1 MAERIEIKSLSKNYK
16 SHKVIKN
23 MNVTFPGGKII
34 GILGPNGSGK
44 STLIKML
51 AGVLQPN
58 KGQILIDGEPVG
70 VKSKAM
76 VSYLPER
83 TYLNPSKKVSDI
95 IAFFKDFYADFS
107 PERANAMLEK
117 FGVDPQAKI
126 KSLSKGMREKV
137 QIVLVMSRNA
147 KLYLLDEPMGGV
159 DPAARDYILRTII
172 ENYNEDSTILI
183 TTHLISDIEKVL
195 DDVVFIRDGGIF
207 LNDSVDNIR
216 TNYKKSVDELF
227 REHIGLYALV
237 FVSALTEIILDSFEF
252 DLVSV
257 FFWALHSLSVIAMF
271 ICSLVIIVIYFRRN
285 LLKDEGYLMNT
296 LPVEPWK
303 LYVSKF
309 LTAFVLFILDLI
321 VAILSF
327 SIINQGFAWIG
338 DIIRGMSD
346 EFANAGFTASPVVM
360 FGSIAII
367 SLLYMISMLFFS
379 LTTGYRAN
387 GSKDA
392 YSVLTFI
399 ILYVI
404 GQVAN
409 IIVMIFTYFIPL
421 SSKGSITYILTVLNP
436 QEITALINRVVIG
449 ALAVSLILTVVYVAG
464 SIYNMTKKLN
474 LE

>member
-1 MAERIEIKSLSKNYK
+1 MLLK
-16 SHKVIKN
+16 
-23 MNVTFPGGKII
+23 
-34 GILGPNGSGK
+34 
-44 STLIKML
+44 LIKYDFRE
-51 AGVLQPN
+51 Q
-58 KGQILIDGEPVG
+58 
-70 VKSKAM
+70 
-76 VSYLPER
+76 
-83 TYLNPSKKVSDI
+83 
-95 IAFFKDFYADFS
+95 FK
-107 PERANAMLEK
+107 
-117 FGVDPQAKI
+117 
-126 KSLSKGMREKV
+126 
-137 QIVLVMSRNA
+137 
-147 KLYLLDEPMGGV
+147 
-159 DPAARDYILRTII
+159 
-172 ENYNEDSTILI
+172 
-183 TTHLISDIEKVL
+183 
-195 DDVVFIRDGGIF
+195 
-207 LNDSVDNIR
+207 
-216 TNYKKSVDELF
+216 
-227 REHIGLYALV
+227 EHIGLYALV
-237 FVSALTEIILDSFEF
+237 LVSALTEIISESFKL

-257 FFWALHSLSVIAMF
+257 FIWILHSLSMIAML
-271 ICSLVIIVIYFRRN
+271 ICSFVIIVLYFRRN

-296 LPVEPWK
+296 LPVEPWM

-321 VAILSF
+321 VAVLSF
-327 SIINQGFAWIG
+327 SIINHGFAWIG

-360 FGSIAII
+360 FGSIAVI
-367 SLLYMISMLFFS
+367 SLLYTISILFFS

-436 QEITALINRVVIG
+436 QEITGLMNRVVIG
-449 ALAVSLILTVVYVAG
+449 ALTVSLILTVVYVAG